1 MENNEYI
8 DMKKILNIILSKK
21 IFIALIILLSLVV
34 GYFYSYYYK
43 KPQYN
48 SSVTVLL
55 TGDEAQGEKQVT
67 QTDLNLNSGLI
78 STYGSIAKSAN
89 VLSKVIENLGLDI
102 SVQNLQ
108 KNLTVAE
115 IKNTQF
121 LKITVENSNPETAMK
136 IANEIS
142 KVFVEQIKTIYNIQ
156 NINIID
162 TAEIS
167 NTPCN
172 INHIKDM
179 AIALMAGIFASGVLI
194 LILYILDDTIKSEK
208 DIPVNLKLETIGTIP
223 NTNKTNNELIIE
235 TDPKSYI
242 VECLKTTRTNILYAS
257 NINKKK
263 AILFTSA
270 REKEGKSFIVNNIA
284 VAFAQANKKV
294 LIVDTNLRTP
304 KGRSQIFENQT
315 GEGLSDFI
323 KEITENKLENLEKAK
338 KYIKETKIPNLH
350 ILESG
355 TIPPN
360 PSELLSSTNMRNLLE
375 LLKSMYDLVL
385 LDGTPS
391 MIVSDSIALSTM
403 VDSTILIAE
412 NKVSKI
418 NELKKTKR
426 QIQDVGGKIMGVILN
441 KSDVQHNKYYGKGY
455 GYYYGDGKQEK
466 TEKEIQIKQQIITV
480 SEIIENA
487 RSVIEQEL
495 LNKEVEQELE
505 TVQVVEQQQE
515 KTVEPKE
522 NGFKNVIKKIFSRI
536 SNIEKRLD
544 NDNSKEQINNIYT
557 EIDNIKNKQ
566 SLDKQEIINNIND
579 LKTEN
584 SKVQNSIKEL
594 NKKQKN
600 LKEIQENDKTEILES
615 INNFKEETKTMQ
627 DDITSLK
634 ISNNKLLENFEKLD
648 SEKLNVLEQINILK
662 DNNNNMFENIDELI
676 SSKEA
681 MNEKINGFDEKVE
694 QLKNEQLKAKADI
707 ENTVKELQTLE
718 MLKQK
723 TQNMEEEFNQLE
735 VLKAKIESAN
745 KEIELLKQLQN
756 EQIINVNNRISKL
769 KEIQVNNNNELLEKI
784 NAINYDDKLIEINQ
798 NILKSQEEYTKMI
811 EEINNKN
818 NQEEKPSNIISFESL
833 KKKRKANKKVFS
845 INETIMSDELETS
858 SSYVIDLNS
867 ESFGIMAN

>member
-121 LKITVENSNPETAMK
+121 LKITVENQNPETAMK

-323 KEITENKLENLEKAK
+323 KETTENKLENLEKAK

-466 TEKEIQIKQQIITV
+466 TQKEIQIKQSIITV

-487 RSVIEQEL
+487 RPVIEQEL

-505 TVQVVEQQQE
+505 NVQVVEQQQE
-515 KTVEPKE
+515 KTIQPKE

-676 SSKEA
+676 SSRELI
-681 MNEKINGFDEKVE
+681 NDKINGFEEKVE
-694 QLKNEQLKAKADI
+694 QLKNEQLKAKSDI

-784 NAINYDDKLIEINQ
+784 NAINYDDKLTEINE

>member
-1 MENNEYI
+1 MENNEYN

-676 SSKEA
+676 SSRELI
-681 MNEKINGFDEKVE
+681 NDKINGFEEKVE
-694 QLKNEQLKAKADI
+694 QLKNEQLKAKSDI

-784 NAINYDDKLIEINQ
+784 NAINYDDKLTEINE

>member
-21 IFIALIILLSLVV
+21 IFIALIILLSLVMS
-34 GYFYSYYYK
+34 YFYSYYYK

-142 KVFVEQIKTIYNIQ
+142 TVFVEQIKTIYNIQ

-579 LKTEN
+579 
-584 SKVQNSIKEL
+584 S
-594 NKKQKN
+594 
-600 LKEIQENDKTEILES
+600 KTEIFES
-615 INNFKEETKTMQ
+615 INNFKEETKAMQ
-627 DDITSLK
+627 NDIKNLQTSN
-634 ISNNKLLENFEKLD
+634 SDLLENIEKLD
-648 SEKLNVLEQINILK
+648 SEKVNILEQINILK
-662 DNNNNMFENIDELI
+662 DNNSNMFENIDELI
-676 SSKEA
+676 SSRELI
-681 MNEKINGFDEKVE
+681 NDKINGFDEKVE
-694 QLKNEQLKAKADI
+694 QLKNEQLKAKSDI

-718 MLKQK
+718 ILKQK

-735 VLKAKIESAN
+735 VLKTKIELAN

-756 EQIINVNNRISKL
+756 EQITNVNHRISKL
-769 KEIQVNNNNELLEKI
+769 RNLQINNNKELLEKI
-784 NAINYDDKLIEINQ
+784 EAINYDDKLTEINE

-818 NQEEKPSNIISFESL
+818 KPEEKPSNIISFESL

-845 INETIMSDELETS
+845 INEDIMSDELENS
-858 SSYVIDLNS
+858 SAYVIDLNS

>member
-1 MENNEYI
+1 MENNEYM
-8 DMKKILNIILSKK
+8 DMKKILNIISSKK
-21 IFIALIILLSLVV
+21 IFIALIILLSLVMS
-34 GYFYSYYYK
+34 YFYSYYYK

-102 SVQNLQ
+102 SVRNLQ

-121 LKITVENSNPETAMK
+121 LKITVENQNPETAMK

-142 KVFVEQIKTIYNIQ
+142 TVFVEQIKTIYNIQ

-179 AIALMAGIFASGVLI
+179 AIALMAGIFTSGVLI

-294 LIVDTNLRTP
+294 LIVDTNLRNS
-304 KGRSQIFENQT
+304 KGRSQIFKNQT

-338 KYIKETKIPNLH
+338 QYIKETKIPNLH

-391 MIVSDSIALSTM
+391 MMVSDSIALSTM

-466 TEKEIQIKQQIITV
+466 TQKEIQIKQSIITV

-487 RSVIEQEL
+487 RPVIEQEL

-505 TVQVVEQQQE
+505 NVQVIEQQQE
-515 KTVEPKE
+515 KTIEPKE

-566 SLDKQEIINNIND
+566 SLDKQEIINNIN
-579 LKTEN
+579 N
-584 SKVQNSIKEL
+584 S
-594 NKKQKN
+594 
-600 LKEIQENDKTEILES
+600 KTEIFES
-615 INNFKEETKTMQ
+615 INNFKEETKAMQ
-627 DDITSLK
+627 NDIKNLQ
-634 ISNNKLLENFEKLD
+634 ISNNNLLENIEKLD
-648 SEKLNVLEQINILK
+648 LEKVNILEQINILK
-662 DNNNNMFENIDELI
+662 DNNSNMFENIDELI

-718 MLKQK
+718 ILKQK

-735 VLKAKIESAN
+735 VLKTKIELAN

-756 EQIINVNNRISKL
+756 EQITNVNHRISKL
-769 KEIQVNNNNELLEKI
+769 RKLQINNNKELLEKI
-784 NAINYDDKLIEINQ
+784 EAINYDDKLTEINE

-818 NQEEKPSNIISFESL
+818 KPEEKPSNIISFESL

-845 INETIMSDELETS
+845 INENIMSDELETS

-867 ESFGIMAN
+867 EPFGIMAN

>member
-8 DMKKILNIILSKK
+8 DMRKILNIILSKK

-676 SSKEA
+676 SSRELI
-681 MNEKINGFDEKVE
+681 NDKINGFEEKVE
-694 QLKNEQLKAKADI
+694 QLKNEQLKAKSDI

-718 MLKQK
+718 ILKQK

-735 VLKAKIESAN
+735 VLKTKIELAN

-756 EQIINVNNRISKL
+756 EQITNVNHRISKL
-769 KEIQVNNNNELLEKI
+769 RNLQINNNKELLEKI
-784 NAINYDDKLIEINQ
+784 EAINYDDKLTEINE

>member
-21 IFIALIILLSLVV
+21 IFIALIILLSLVMS
-34 GYFYSYYYK
+34 YFYSYYYK

-466 TEKEIQIKQQIITV
+466 TEKEIQIKQPIITV
-480 SEIIENA
+480 SKIIENA
-487 RSVIEQEL
+487 KPLIEQEL
-495 LNKEVEQELE
+495 LNKEVEQELGN
-505 TVQVVEQQQE
+505 VQVTEEQPKE
-515 KTVEPKE
+515 ITEPKE
-522 NGFKNVIKKIFSRI
+522 NGFKNAIKKIFSRI
-536 SNIEKRLD
+536 ANIEKRLD

-676 SSKEA
+676 SSRELI
-681 MNEKINGFDEKVE
+681 NDKINGFEEKVE
-694 QLKNEQLKAKADI
+694 QLKNEQLKAKSDI

-784 NAINYDDKLIEINQ
+784 NAINYDDKLTEINE

>member
-466 TEKEIQIKQQIITV
+466 TEKEIQVKQPIITV

-676 SSKEA
+676 SSRELI
-681 MNEKINGFDEKVE
+681 NDKINGFEEKVE
-694 QLKNEQLKAKADI
+694 QLKNEQLKAKSDI

-723 TQNMEEEFNQLE
+723 IQNMEEEFNQLE

-784 NAINYDDKLIEINQ
+784 NAINYDDKLTEINE

>member
-21 IFIALIILLSLVV
+21 IFIALIILLSLVMS
-34 GYFYSYYYK
+34 YFYSYYYK

-55 TGDEAQGEKQVT
+55 TGDEAQEEKQVT

-102 SVQNLQ
+102 SVKNLQ

-142 KVFVEQIKTIYNIQ
+142 TVFVEQIKTIYNIQ

-242 VECLKTTRTNILYAS
+242 VECLKTTRTNILYSS

-466 TEKEIQIKQQIITV
+466 VEKEIQVKQPIITV

-487 RSVIEQEL
+487 RPVIEQEL

-505 TVQVVEQQQE
+505 NTQVVEQQE
-515 KTVEPKE
+515 KTIEPKE
-522 NGFKNVIKKIFSRI
+522 NGLKNVIKKIFSRI

-566 SLDKQEIINNIND
+566 SLDKQEIINNINE

-584 SKVQNSIKEL
+584 LKVQNSIEEL
-594 NKKQKN
+594 SEKQNN
-600 LKEIQENDKTEILES
+600 LKEIQEVDKKEILEN
-615 INNFKEETKTMQ
+615 IQ
-627 DDITSLK
+627 
-634 ISNNKLLENFEKLD
+634 KLD
-648 SEKLNVLEQINILK
+648 LEKVKILEQINILK
-662 DNNNNMFENIDELI
+662 DSNSDMFENIDELI
-676 SSKEA
+676 NSKEA
-681 MNEKINGFDEKVE
+681 INDKINGFDEKVE
-694 QLKNEQLKAKADI
+694 QLKNEQLKAKSDI
-707 ENTVKELQTLE
+707 ENTVKELQSIE
-718 MLKQK
+718 ILKQK
-723 TQNMEEEFNQLE
+723 TQNIEEEFNQLE
-735 VLKAKIESAN
+735 VLKAKIELAN
-745 KEIELLKQLQN
+745 KEIEMLRQFQK
-756 EQIINVNNRISKL
+756 EQINNVNYKISELKKLQLDNNKELIERIES
-769 KEIQVNNNNELLEKI
+769 
-784 NAINYDDKLIEINQ
+784 INYDEKLVEINE
-798 NILKSQEEYTKMI
+798 NITRNKNEYTKMI

-818 NQEEKPSNIISFESL
+818 KQEEKPSNIISFESL

-845 INETIMSDELETS
+845 INENIMSDELENA
-858 SSYVIDLNS
+858 SSYVIELNN
-867 ESFGIMAN
+867 ETFGIMAN

>member
-142 KVFVEQIKTIYNIQ
+142 TVFVEQIKTIYNIQ

-466 TEKEIQIKQQIITV
+466 TEKEIQIKQPIITV
-480 SEIIENA
+480 SKIIENA
-487 RSVIEQEL
+487 KPLIEQEL
-495 LNKEVEQELE
+495 LNKEVEQELGN
-505 TVQVVEQQQE
+505 VQVTEEQPKE
-515 KTVEPKE
+515 ITEPKE
-522 NGFKNVIKKIFSRI
+522 NGFKNAIKKIFSRI
-536 SNIEKRLD
+536 ANIEKRLD

-676 SSKEA
+676 SSRELI
-681 MNEKINGFDEKVE
+681 NDKINGFEEKVE
-694 QLKNEQLKAKADI
+694 QLKNEQLKAKSDI

-784 NAINYDDKLIEINQ
+784 NAINYDDKLTEINE

-845 INETIMSDELETS
+845 INETIMSDELENS
-858 SSYVIDLNS
+858 SAYVIDLNS

>member
-1 MENNEYI
+1 MENNEYM
-8 DMKKILNIILSKK
+8 DMKKILNIISSKK
-21 IFIALIILLSLVV
+21 IFIALIILLSLVM

-43 KPQYN
+43 KTQYN

-142 KVFVEQIKTIYNIQ
+142 TVFVEQIKTIYNIQ

-242 VECLKTTRTNILYAS
+242 VECLKTTRTNILYSS

-294 LIVDTNLRTP
+294 LIVDTNLRAP

-466 TEKEIQIKQQIITV
+466 VEKEIQVKQPIITV

-487 RSVIEQEL
+487 RPVIEQEL

-505 TVQVVEQQQE
+505 NTQVVEQQE
-515 KTVEPKE
+515 KTIEPKE
-522 NGFKNVIKKIFSRI
+522 NGLKNVIKKIFSRI

-566 SLDKQEIINNIND
+566 SLDKQEIINNINE

-584 SKVQNSIKEL
+584 LKVQNSIEEL
-594 NKKQKN
+594 SEKQNN
-600 LKEIQENDKTEILES
+600 LKEIQEVDKKEILEN
-615 INNFKEETKTMQ
+615 IQ
-627 DDITSLK
+627 
-634 ISNNKLLENFEKLD
+634 KLD
-648 SEKLNVLEQINILK
+648 LEKVKILEQINILK
-662 DNNNNMFENIDELI
+662 DSNSDMFENIDELI
-676 SSKEA
+676 NSKEA
-681 MNEKINGFDEKVE
+681 INDKINGFDEKVE
-694 QLKNEQLKAKADI
+694 QLKNEQLKAKSDI
-707 ENTVKELQTLE
+707 ENTVKELQSIE
-718 MLKQK
+718 ILKQK

-735 VLKAKIESAN
+735 VLKTKIELAN

-756 EQIINVNNRISKL
+756 EQITNVNHRISKL
-769 KEIQVNNNNELLEKI
+769 RNLQINNNKELLEKI
-784 NAINYDDKLIEINQ
+784 EAINYDDKLTEINE

-818 NQEEKPSNIISFESL
+818 KPEEKPSNIISFESL

-845 INETIMSDELETS
+845 INEDIMSDELENS
-858 SSYVIDLNS
+858 SAYVIDLNS

>member
-1 MENNEYI
+1 MENNEYM
-8 DMKKILNIILSKK
+8 DMKKILNIISSKK
-21 IFIALIILLSLVV
+21 IFIALIILLSLVMS
-34 GYFYSYYYK
+34 YFYSYYYK

-142 KVFVEQIKTIYNIQ
+142 TVFVEQIKTIYNIQ

-179 AIALMAGIFASGVLI
+179 AIALMAGIFASEVLI

-466 TEKEIQIKQQIITV
+466 VEKEIQVKQPIITV

-579 LKTEN
+579 
-584 SKVQNSIKEL
+584 S
-594 NKKQKN
+594 
-600 LKEIQENDKTEILES
+600 KTEIFES
-615 INNFKEETKTMQ
+615 INNFKEETKAMQ
-627 DDITSLK
+627 NDIKNLQTSN
-634 ISNNKLLENFEKLD
+634 SDLLENIEKLD
-648 SEKLNVLEQINILK
+648 SEKVNILEKINILK
-662 DNNNNMFENIDELI
+662 DNNSNMFENIDELI

-718 MLKQK
+718 LLKQK

-735 VLKAKIESAN
+735 ELKTKIELAN

-756 EQIINVNNRISKL
+756 EQITNVNHRISKL
-769 KEIQVNNNNELLEKI
+769 RNLQINNNKELLEKI
-784 NAINYDDKLIEINQ
+784 EAINYDDKLTEINE

-818 NQEEKPSNIISFESL
+818 KPEEKPSNIISFESL

-845 INETIMSDELETS
+845 INEDIMSDELENS
-858 SSYVIDLNS
+858 SAYVIDLNS

>member
-1 MENNEYI
+1 MENNEYM
-8 DMKKILNIILSKK
+8 DMKKILNIISSKK
-21 IFIALIILLSLVV
+21 IFIALIILLSLVM

-121 LKITVENSNPETAMK
+121 LKITVENQNPETAMK

-142 KVFVEQIKTIYNIQ
+142 TVFVEQIKTIYNIQ

-179 AIALMAGIFASGVLI
+179 AIALMAGIFTSGVLI

-294 LIVDTNLRTP
+294 LIVDTNLRNS
-304 KGRSQIFENQT
+304 KGRSQIFKNQT

-338 KYIKETKIPNLH
+338 QYIKETKIPNLH

-391 MIVSDSIALSTM
+391 MMVSDSIALSTM

-466 TEKEIQIKQQIITV
+466 TEKEIQIKQSIITV

-487 RSVIEQEL
+487 RPVIEQEL

-505 TVQVVEQQQE
+505 NVQVVEQQQE
-515 KTVEPKE
+515 KTIQPKE

-566 SLDKQEIINNIND
+566 SLDKQEIINNIN
-579 LKTEN
+579 N
-584 SKVQNSIKEL
+584 S
-594 NKKQKN
+594 
-600 LKEIQENDKTEILES
+600 KTEIFES
-615 INNFKEETKTMQ
+615 INNFKEETKAMQ
-627 DDITSLK
+627 NDIKNLQ
-634 ISNNKLLENFEKLD
+634 ISNNNLLENIEKLD
-648 SEKLNVLEQINILK
+648 LEKVNILEQINILK
-662 DNNNNMFENIDELI
+662 DNNSNMFENIDELI
-676 SSKEA
+676 SNKET

-718 MLKQK
+718 LLKQK

-735 VLKAKIESAN
+735 ELKTKIELAN

-756 EQIINVNNRISKL
+756 EQITNVNHRISKL
-769 KEIQVNNNNELLEKI
+769 RKLQINNNKELLEKI
-784 NAINYDDKLIEINQ
+784 EAINYDDKLTEINE

-818 NQEEKPSNIISFESL
+818 KPEEKPSNIISFESL

-845 INETIMSDELETS
+845 INENIMSDELETS

-867 ESFGIMAN
+867 ELFGIMAN

>member
-121 LKITVENSNPETAMK
+121 LKITVENQNPETAMK

-194 LILYILDDTIKSEK
+194 LIIYILDDTIKSEK

-391 MIVSDSIALSTM
+391 MMVSDSIALSTM

-441 KSDVQHNKYYGKGY
+441 KSDVRHNKYYGKGY

-466 TEKEIQIKQQIITV
+466 TEKEIQVKQPIITV

-495 LNKEVEQELE
+495 LNKEIEQELE
-505 TVQVVEQQQE
+505 NTQVVEQQE
-515 KTVEPKE
+515 KTIESKE
-522 NGFKNVIKKIFSRI
+522 NGFKNVMKKIFSRI

-579 LKTEN
+579 
-584 SKVQNSIKEL
+584 S
-594 NKKQKN
+594 
-600 LKEIQENDKTEILES
+600 KTEIFES
-615 INNFKEETKTMQ
+615 INNFKEETEAMQ
-627 DDITSLK
+627 NDIKNLQTSN
-634 ISNNKLLENFEKLD
+634 SNLLENIEKLD
-648 SEKLNVLEQINILK
+648 LEKVNILEQINILK
-662 DNNNNMFENIDELI
+662 DNNSNMFENIDELI
-676 SSKEA
+676 SNKET

-718 MLKQK
+718 LLKQK

-735 VLKAKIESAN
+735 ELKTKIELAN

-756 EQIINVNNRISKL
+756 EQITNVNHRISKL
-769 KEIQVNNNNELLEKI
+769 RKLQVNNNKELLEKI
-784 NAINYDDKLIEINQ
+784 EAINYDDKLTEINE

-818 NQEEKPSNIISFESL
+818 KPEEKPSNIISFESL

-845 INETIMSDELETS
+845 INEDIMSDELENS
-858 SSYVIDLNS
+858 SAYVIDLNS

>member
-21 IFIALIILLSLVV
+21 IFIALIILLSLVMS
-34 GYFYSYYYK
+34 YFYSYYYK

-323 KEITENKLENLEKAK
+323 KETTENKLENLEKAK

-466 TEKEIQIKQQIITV
+466 TQKEIQIKQSIITV

-487 RSVIEQEL
+487 RPVIEQEL

-505 TVQVVEQQQE
+505 NVQVVEQQQE
-515 KTVEPKE
+515 KTIQPKE

-676 SSKEA
+676 SSRELI
-681 MNEKINGFDEKVE
+681 NDKINGFEEKVE
-694 QLKNEQLKAKADI
+694 QLKNEQLKAKSDI

-784 NAINYDDKLIEINQ
+784 NAINYDDKLTEINE

-845 INETIMSDELETS
+845 INEDIMSDELENS
-858 SSYVIDLNS
+858 SAYVIDLNS

>member
-21 IFIALIILLSLVV
+21 FFIALIILLSLVM

-55 TGDEAQGEKQVT
+55 TGDEAQGERQVT

-142 KVFVEQIKTIYNIQ
+142 KVFVEQIETIYNIQ
-156 NINIID
+156 NINIVD

-194 LILYILDDTIKSEK
+194 LIIYILDDTIKSEK

-242 VECLKTTRTNILYAS
+242 VECLKTTRTNILYSS

-263 AILFTSA
+263 VILFTSA

-294 LIVDTNLRTP
+294 IIVDTNLRNP
-304 KGRSQIFENQT
+304 KTRSQIFENQT

-323 KEITENKLENLEKAK
+323 KEITENKLENLEKSK
-338 KYIKETKIPNLH
+338 QYIKETKIPNLH

-360 PSELLSSTNMRNLLE
+360 PSELLSSANMKNLLE

-391 MIVSDSIALSTM
+391 MMFSDSIALSTM
-403 VDSTILIAE
+403 VDSTILVAE

-441 KSDVQHNKYYGKGY
+441 KSDVQRNKYYGKGY
-455 GYYYGDGKQEK
+455 GYYYGEGKQDK
-466 TEKEIQIKQQIITV
+466 TEKEIQVKQPIITV
-480 SEIIENA
+480 LEIIENA
-487 RSVIEQEL
+487 KPLIEQEL

-505 TVQVVEQQQE
+505 NVQITEEQP
-515 KTVEPKE
+515 KTITEPKE
-522 NGFKNVIKKIFSRI
+522 NGFKNAIRKIFSKI
-536 SNIEKRLD
+536 ANIEKRLD

-566 SLDKQEIINNIND
+566 SLDKQEILNNIND

-584 SKVQNSIKEL
+584 LKVQNNIEEL
-594 NKKQKN
+594 NEKQKN

-662 DNNNNMFENIDELI
+662 DNNSNMFENIDELI
-676 SSKEA
+676 SSKELI
-681 MNEKINGFDEKVE
+681 NDKINGFEEKVE
-694 QLKNEQLKAKADI
+694 QLKNEQLKAKSDI

-718 MLKQK
+718 ILKQK

-735 VLKAKIESAN
+735 VLKTKIELAN

-756 EQIINVNNRISKL
+756 EQIANVNHKISKL
-769 KEIQVNNNNELLEKI
+769 RKIQLNNNNELLEKI

-845 INETIMSDELETS
+845 INETIMSDELENA
-858 SSYVIDLNS
+858 SSYVIDLNN
-867 ESFGIMAN
+867 ETIGIMAN

>member
-1 MENNEYI
+1 MENNEYM
-8 DMKKILNIILSKK
+8 DMKKILNIISSKK

-102 SVQNLQ
+102 SVKNLQ

-142 KVFVEQIKTIYNIQ
+142 TVFVEQIKTIYNIQ

-242 VECLKTTRTNILYAS
+242 VECLKTTRTNILYSS

-294 LIVDTNLRTP
+294 LIVDTNLRNS

-466 TEKEIQIKQQIITV
+466 VEKEIQVKQPIITV

-487 RSVIEQEL
+487 RPVIEQEL

-505 TVQVVEQQQE
+505 NVQVVEQQQE
-515 KTVEPKE
+515 KTIEPKE

-566 SLDKQEIINNIND
+566 SLDKQEIINNINE

-584 SKVQNSIKEL
+584 LKVQNSIEEL
-594 NKKQKN
+594 SEKQNN
-600 LKEIQENDKTEILES
+600 LKEIQEVDKKEILEN
-615 INNFKEETKTMQ
+615 IQ
-627 DDITSLK
+627 
-634 ISNNKLLENFEKLD
+634 KLD
-648 SEKLNVLEQINILK
+648 LEKVKILEQINILK
-662 DNNNNMFENIDELI
+662 DSNSDMFENIDELI
-676 SSKEA
+676 NSKEA
-681 MNEKINGFDEKVE
+681 INDKINGFDEKVE
-694 QLKNEQLKAKADI
+694 QLKNEQLKAKSDI
-707 ENTVKELQTLE
+707 ENTVKELQSIE
-718 MLKQK
+718 ILKQK
-723 TQNMEEEFNQLE
+723 TQNIEEEFNQLE
-735 VLKAKIESAN
+735 VLKAKIELAN
-745 KEIELLKQLQN
+745 KEIEMLRQFQK
-756 EQIINVNNRISKL
+756 EQINNVNYKISELKKLQLDNNKELIERIES
-769 KEIQVNNNNELLEKI
+769 
-784 NAINYDDKLIEINQ
+784 INYDEKLVEINE
-798 NILKSQEEYTKMI
+798 NITRNKNEYTKMI

-818 NQEEKPSNIISFESL
+818 KQEEKPSNIISFESL

-845 INETIMSDELETS
+845 INEDIMSDELENS
-858 SSYVIDLNS
+858 SAYVIDLNS

>member
-1 MENNEYI
+1 MENNEYM
-8 DMKKILNIILSKK
+8 DMKKILNIISSKK
-21 IFIALIILLSLVV
+21 IFIALIILLSLVMS
-34 GYFYSYYYK
+34 YFYSYYYK

-102 SVQNLQ
+102 SVRNLQ

-121 LKITVENSNPETAMK
+121 LKITVENQNPETAMK

-142 KVFVEQIKTIYNIQ
+142 TVFVEQIKTIYNIQ

-194 LILYILDDTIKSEK
+194 LIIYILDDTIKSEK

-242 VECLKTTRTNILYAS
+242 VECLKTTRTNILYSS

-338 KYIKETKIPNLH
+338 QYIKETKIPNLH

-391 MIVSDSIALSTM
+391 MMVSDSIALSTM

-466 TEKEIQIKQQIITV
+466 TEKEIQIKQPIITV

-487 RSVIEQEL
+487 RPVIEQEL

-505 TVQVVEQQQE
+505 NVQVVEQQQE
-515 KTVEPKE
+515 KTIEPKE

-557 EIDNIKNKQ
+557 EIYNIKNKQ
-566 SLDKQEIINNIND
+566 SLDKQEIINNIN
-579 LKTEN
+579 N
-584 SKVQNSIKEL
+584 SKTDIF
-594 NKKQKN
+594 
-600 LKEIQENDKTEILES
+600 ES
-615 INNFKEETKTMQ
+615 INNFKEETKAMQ
-627 DDITSLK
+627 NDIKNLQ
-634 ISNNKLLENFEKLD
+634 ISNNNLLENIEKLD
-648 SEKLNVLEQINILK
+648 LEKVNILEQINILK
-662 DNNNNMFENIDELI
+662 DNNSNMFENIDELI
-676 SSKEA
+676 SNKET

-718 MLKQK
+718 ILKQK

-735 VLKAKIESAN
+735 VLKTKIELAN

-756 EQIINVNNRISKL
+756 EQITNVNHRISKL
-769 KEIQVNNNNELLEKI
+769 RKLQINNNKELLEKI
-784 NAINYDDKLIEINQ
+784 EAINYDDKLTEINE

-811 EEINNKN
+811 EKINNKN
-818 NQEEKPSNIISFESL
+818 KPEEKPSNIISFESL

-845 INETIMSDELETS
+845 INENIMSDELETS

-867 ESFGIMAN
+867 ELFGIMAN

>member
-21 IFIALIILLSLVV
+21 IFIALIILLSLVMS
-34 GYFYSYYYK
+34 YFYSYYYK

-102 SVQNLQ
+102 SVKNLQ

-142 KVFVEQIKTIYNIQ
+142 TVFVEQIKTIYNIQ

-242 VECLKTTRTNILYAS
+242 VECLKTTRTNILYSS

-385 LDGTPS
+385 LDETPS

-466 TEKEIQIKQQIITV
+466 VEKEIQVKQPIITV

-487 RSVIEQEL
+487 RPVIEQEL

-505 TVQVVEQQQE
+505 NTQVVEQQE
-515 KTVEPKE
+515 KTIEPKE
-522 NGFKNVIKKIFSRI
+522 NGLKNVIKKIFSRI

-566 SLDKQEIINNIND
+566 SLDKQEIINNINE

-584 SKVQNSIKEL
+584 LKVQNSIEEL
-594 NKKQKN
+594 SEKQNN
-600 LKEIQENDKTEILES
+600 LKEIQEVDKKEILEN
-615 INNFKEETKTMQ
+615 IQ
-627 DDITSLK
+627 
-634 ISNNKLLENFEKLD
+634 KLD
-648 SEKLNVLEQINILK
+648 LEKVKILEQINILK
-662 DNNNNMFENIDELI
+662 DSNSDMFENIDELI
-676 SSKEA
+676 NSKEA
-681 MNEKINGFDEKVE
+681 INDKINGFDEKVE
-694 QLKNEQLKAKADI
+694 QLKNEQLKAKSDI
-707 ENTVKELQTLE
+707 ENTVKELQSIE
-718 MLKQK
+718 ILKQK
-723 TQNMEEEFNQLE
+723 TQNIEEEFNQLE
-735 VLKAKIESAN
+735 VLKAKIELAN
-745 KEIELLKQLQN
+745 KEIEMLRQFQK
-756 EQIINVNNRISKL
+756 EQINNVNYKISELKKLQLDNNKELIERIES
-769 KEIQVNNNNELLEKI
+769 
-784 NAINYDDKLIEINQ
+784 INYDEKLVEINE
-798 NILKSQEEYTKMI
+798 NITRNKNEYTKMI

-818 NQEEKPSNIISFESL
+818 KQEEKPSNIISFESL

-845 INETIMSDELETS
+845 INENIMSDELENA
-858 SSYVIDLNS
+858 SSYVIELNN
-867 ESFGIMAN
+867 ETFGIMAN

>member
-102 SVQNLQ
+102 SVKNLQ

-142 KVFVEQIKTIYNIQ
+142 TVFVEQIKTIYNIQ

-466 TEKEIQIKQQIITV
+466 VEKEIQVKQPIITV

-487 RSVIEQEL
+487 RPVIEQEL

-505 TVQVVEQQQE
+505 NVQVVEQQQE
-515 KTVEPKE
+515 KTIEPKE

-566 SLDKQEIINNIND
+566 SLDKQEIINNINE

-584 SKVQNSIKEL
+584 LKVQNSIEEL
-594 NKKQKN
+594 SEKQNN
-600 LKEIQENDKTEILES
+600 LKEIQEVDKKEILEN
-615 INNFKEETKTMQ
+615 IQ
-627 DDITSLK
+627 
-634 ISNNKLLENFEKLD
+634 KLD
-648 SEKLNVLEQINILK
+648 LEKVKILEQINILK
-662 DNNNNMFENIDELI
+662 DSNSDMFENIDELI
-676 SSKEA
+676 NSKEA
-681 MNEKINGFDEKVE
+681 INDKINGFDEKVE
-694 QLKNEQLKAKADI
+694 QLKNEQLKAKSDI
-707 ENTVKELQTLE
+707 ENTVKELQSIE
-718 MLKQK
+718 ILKQK
-723 TQNMEEEFNQLE
+723 TQNIEEEFNQLE
-735 VLKAKIESAN
+735 VLKAKIELAN
-745 KEIELLKQLQN
+745 KEIEMLRQFQK
-756 EQIINVNNRISKL
+756 EQINNVNYKISELKKLQLDNNKELIERIES
-769 KEIQVNNNNELLEKI
+769 
-784 NAINYDDKLIEINQ
+784 INYDEKLVEINE
-798 NILKSQEEYTKMI
+798 NITRNKNEYTKMI

-818 NQEEKPSNIISFESL
+818 KPEEKPSNIISFESL

-845 INETIMSDELETS
+845 INEDIMSDELENS
-858 SSYVIDLNS
+858 SAYVIDLNS

>member
-466 TEKEIQIKQQIITV
+466 TEKEIQVKQPIITV

-676 SSKEA
+676 SSRELI
-681 MNEKINGFDEKVE
+681 NDKINGFEEKVE
-694 QLKNEQLKAKADI
+694 QLKNEQLKAKSDI

-784 NAINYDDKLIEINQ
+784 NAINYDDKLTEINE

>member
-21 IFIALIILLSLVV
+21 IFIALIILLSLVMS
-34 GYFYSYYYK
+34 YFYSYYYK

-323 KEITENKLENLEKAK
+323 KETTENKLENLEKAK

-466 TEKEIQIKQQIITV
+466 TQKEIQIKQSIITV
-480 SEIIENA
+480 SEIKENA
-487 RSVIEQEL
+487 RPVIEQEL

-505 TVQVVEQQQE
+505 NVQVVEQQQE
-515 KTVEPKE
+515 KTIQPKE

-676 SSKEA
+676 SSRELI
-681 MNEKINGFDEKVE
+681 NDKINGFEEKVE
-694 QLKNEQLKAKADI
+694 QLKNEQLKAKSDI

-784 NAINYDDKLIEINQ
+784 NAINYDDKLTEINE

>member
-1 MENNEYI
+1 MENNEYM
-8 DMKKILNIILSKK
+8 DMKKILNIISSKK
-21 IFIALIILLSLVV
+21 IFIALIILLSLVMS
-34 GYFYSYYYK
+34 YFYSYYYK

-121 LKITVENSNPETAMK
+121 LKITVENQNPETAMK

-142 KVFVEQIKTIYNIQ
+142 TVFVEQIKTIYNIQ

-179 AIALMAGIFASGVLI
+179 AIALMAGIFTSGVLI

-263 AILFTSA
+263 AILFTSS

-391 MIVSDSIALSTM
+391 MMVSDSIALSTM

-466 TEKEIQIKQQIITV
+466 TEKEIQIKQPIITV

-487 RSVIEQEL
+487 RPVIEQEL

-505 TVQVVEQQQE
+505 NVQVVEQQQE
-515 KTVEPKE
+515 KTIEPKE

-579 LKTEN
+579 
-584 SKVQNSIKEL
+584 S
-594 NKKQKN
+594 
-600 LKEIQENDKTEILES
+600 KTEIFES
-615 INNFKEETKTMQ
+615 INNFKEETKAMQ
-627 DDITSLK
+627 NDIKNLQ
-634 ISNNKLLENFEKLD
+634 ISNNNLLENIEKLD
-648 SEKLNVLEQINILK
+648 LEKVNILEQINILK
-662 DNNNNMFENIDELI
+662 DNNSNMFENIDELI
-676 SSKEA
+676 SNKET

-718 MLKQK
+718 LLKQK

-735 VLKAKIESAN
+735 VLKTKIELAN

-756 EQIINVNNRISKL
+756 EQITNVNHRISKL
-769 KEIQVNNNNELLEKI
+769 RKLQINNNKELLEKI
-784 NAINYDDKLIEINQ
+784 EAINYDDKLIKINE

-818 NQEEKPSNIISFESL
+818 KPEEKPSNIISFESL

-845 INETIMSDELETS
+845 INENIMSDELETS

-867 ESFGIMAN
+867 EPFGIMAN

>member
-1 MENNEYI
+1 MENNEYM
-8 DMKKILNIILSKK
+8 DMKKILNIISSKK
-21 IFIALIILLSLVV
+21 IFIALIILLSLVM

-121 LKITVENSNPETAMK
+121 LKITVENQNPETAMK

-142 KVFVEQIKTIYNIQ
+142 TVFVEQIKTIYNIQ

-194 LILYILDDTIKSEK
+194 LIIYILDDTIKSEK

-242 VECLKTTRTNILYAS
+242 VECLKTTRTNILYSS

-338 KYIKETKIPNLH
+338 QYIKETKIPNLH

-375 LLKSMYDLVL
+375 VLKSMYDLVL

-391 MIVSDSIALSTM
+391 MMVSDSIALSTM

-466 TEKEIQIKQQIITV
+466 TQKEIQIKQSIITV

-487 RSVIEQEL
+487 RPVIEQEL

-505 TVQVVEQQQE
+505 NVQVVEQQQE
-515 KTVEPKE
+515 KTIEPKE

-566 SLDKQEIINNIND
+566 SLDKQEIINNIN
-579 LKTEN
+579 N
-584 SKVQNSIKEL
+584 S
-594 NKKQKN
+594 
-600 LKEIQENDKTEILES
+600 KTEIFES
-615 INNFKEETKTMQ
+615 INNFKEETKAMQ
-627 DDITSLK
+627 NDIKNLQ
-634 ISNNKLLENFEKLD
+634 ISNNNLLENIEKLD
-648 SEKLNVLEQINILK
+648 LEKVNILEQINILK
-662 DNNNNMFENIDELI
+662 DNNSNMFENIDELI
-676 SSKEA
+676 SNKET

-718 MLKQK
+718 LLKQK

-735 VLKAKIESAN
+735 ELKTKIELAN

-756 EQIINVNNRISKL
+756 EQITNVNHRISKL
-769 KEIQVNNNNELLEKI
+769 RKLQINNNKELLEKI
-784 NAINYDDKLIEINQ
+784 EAINYDDKLTEINE

-818 NQEEKPSNIISFESL
+818 KPEEKPSNIISFESL

-845 INETIMSDELETS
+845 INENIMSDELETS

-867 ESFGIMAN
+867 EPFGIMAN

>member
-1 MENNEYI
+1 MENNEYM
-8 DMKKILNIILSKK
+8 DMKKILNIISSKK
-21 IFIALIILLSLVV
+21 IFIALIILLSLVMS
-34 GYFYSYYYK
+34 YFYSYYYK

-142 KVFVEQIKTIYNIQ
+142 TVFVEQIKTIYNIQ

-487 RSVIEQEL
+487 RPVIEQEL
-495 LNKEVEQELE
+495 LNKEIEQELE
-505 TVQVVEQQQE
+505 NTQVVEQQE
-515 KTVEPKE
+515 KTIESKE
-522 NGFKNVIKKIFSRI
+522 NGFKNVMKKIFSRI

-579 LKTEN
+579 
-584 SKVQNSIKEL
+584 S
-594 NKKQKN
+594 
-600 LKEIQENDKTEILES
+600 KTEIFES

-676 SSKEA
+676 SSRELI
-681 MNEKINGFDEKVE
+681 NDKINGFEEKVE

-718 MLKQK
+718 ILKQK

-735 VLKAKIESAN
+735 VLKTKIELAN

-756 EQIINVNNRISKL
+756 EQITNVNHRISKL
-769 KEIQVNNNNELLEKI
+769 RNLQINNNKELLEKI
-784 NAINYDDKLIEINQ
+784 EAINYDDKLTEINE

-818 NQEEKPSNIISFESL
+818 KPEEKPSNIISFESL

-845 INETIMSDELETS
+845 INEDIMSDELENS
-858 SSYVIDLNS
+858 SAYVIDLNS

>member
-21 IFIALIILLSLVV
+21 IFIALIILLSLVMS
-34 GYFYSYYYK
+34 YFYSYYYK

-142 KVFVEQIKTIYNIQ
+142 TVFVEQIKTIYNIQ

-323 KEITENKLENLEKAK
+323 KEITENKLENLETGIVNLYYKVDDKEIVKVDINIKDKVIEKAEKQENAEEMSLTQIGNNMTRDIK
-338 KYIKETKIPNLH
+338 KYFNDNQK
-350 ILESG
+350 
-355 TIPPN
+355 
-360 PSELLSSTNMRNLLE
+360 R
-375 LLKSMYDLVL
+375 LKPD
-385 LDGTPS
+385 
-391 MIVSDSIALSTM
+391 
-403 VDSTILIAE
+403 E
-412 NKVSKI
+412 
-418 NELKKTKR
+418 
-426 QIQDVGGKIMGVILN
+426 GKNILN
-441 KSDVQHNKYYGKGY
+441 
-455 GYYYGDGKQEK
+455 
-466 TEKEIQIKQQIITV
+466 IIV
-480 SEIIENA
+480 A
-487 RSVIEQEL
+487 
-495 LNKEVEQELE
+495 
-505 TVQVVEQQQE
+505 
-515 KTVEPKE
+515 
-522 NGFKNVIKKIFSRI
+522 
-536 SNIEKRLD
+536 
-544 NDNSKEQINNIYT
+544 
-557 EIDNIKNKQ
+557 
-566 SLDKQEIINNIND
+566 
-579 LKTEN
+579 
-584 SKVQNSIKEL
+584 
-594 NKKQKN
+594 
-600 LKEIQENDKTEILES
+600 
-615 INNFKEETKTMQ
+615 
-627 DDITSLK
+627 
-634 ISNNKLLENFEKLD
+634 
-648 SEKLNVLEQINILK
+648 
-662 DNNNNMFENIDELI
+662 
-676 SSKEA
+676 
-681 MNEKINGFDEKVE
+681 
-694 QLKNEQLKAKADI
+694 
-707 ENTVKELQTLE
+707 
-718 MLKQK
+718 
-723 TQNMEEEFNQLE
+723 
-735 VLKAKIESAN
+735 
-745 KEIELLKQLQN
+745 N
-756 EQIINVNNRISKL
+756 EQII
-769 KEIQVNNNNELLEKI
+769 I
-784 NAINYDDKLIEINQ
+784 NA
-798 NILKSQEEYTKMI
+798 
-811 EEINNKN
+811 
-818 NQEEKPSNIISFESL
+818 
-833 KKKRKANKKVFS
+833 
-845 INETIMSDELETS
+845 
-858 SSYVIDLNS
+858 S
-867 ESFGIMAN
+867 EN

>member
-1 MENNEYI
+1 MENNEYM
-8 DMKKILNIILSKK
+8 DMKKILNIISSKK
-21 IFIALIILLSLVV
+21 IFIALIILLSLVMS
-34 GYFYSYYYK
+34 YFYSYYYK

-102 SVQNLQ
+102 SVRNLQ

-121 LKITVENSNPETAMK
+121 LKITVENQNPETAMK

-142 KVFVEQIKTIYNIQ
+142 TVFVEQIKTIYNIQ

-194 LILYILDDTIKSEK
+194 LIIYILDDTIKSEK

-242 VECLKTTRTNILYAS
+242 VECLKTTRTNILYSS

-338 KYIKETKIPNLH
+338 QYIKETKIPNLH

-391 MIVSDSIALSTM
+391 MMVSDSIALSTM

-466 TEKEIQIKQQIITV
+466 TEKEIQIKQPIITV

-487 RSVIEQEL
+487 RPVIEQEL

-505 TVQVVEQQQE
+505 NVQVVEQQQE
-515 KTVEPKE
+515 KTIEPKE

-566 SLDKQEIINNIND
+566 SLDKQEIINNIN
-579 LKTEN
+579 N
-584 SKVQNSIKEL
+584 SKTDIF
-594 NKKQKN
+594 
-600 LKEIQENDKTEILES
+600 ES
-615 INNFKEETKTMQ
+615 INNFKEETKAMQ
-627 DDITSLK
+627 NDIKNLQ
-634 ISNNKLLENFEKLD
+634 ISNNNLLENIEKLD
-648 SEKLNVLEQINILK
+648 LEKVNILEQINILK
-662 DNNNNMFENIDELI
+662 DNNSNMFENIDELI
-676 SSKEA
+676 SNKET

-718 MLKQK
+718 ILKQK

-735 VLKAKIESAN
+735 VLKTKIELAN

-756 EQIINVNNRISKL
+756 EQITNVNHRISKL
-769 KEIQVNNNNELLEKI
+769 RKLQINNNKELLEKI
-784 NAINYDDKLIEINQ
+784 EAINYDDKLTEINE

-811 EEINNKN
+811 EKINNKN
-818 NQEEKPSNIISFESL
+818 KPEEKPSNIISFESL

-845 INETIMSDELETS
+845 INENIMSDELETS

-867 ESFGIMAN
+867 ELFGIMAN

>member
-21 IFIALIILLSLVV
+21 IFIALIILLSLVMS
-34 GYFYSYYYK
+34 YFYSYYYK

-323 KEITENKLENLEKAK
+323 KETTENKLENLEKAK

-466 TEKEIQIKQQIITV
+466 TQKEIQIKQSIITV

-487 RSVIEQEL
+487 RPVIEQEL

-505 TVQVVEQQQE
+505 NVQVVEQQQE
-515 KTVEPKE
+515 KTIQPKE

-676 SSKEA
+676 SSRELI
-681 MNEKINGFDEKVE
+681 NDKINGFEEKVE
-694 QLKNEQLKAKADI
+694 QLKNEQLKAKSDI

-784 NAINYDDKLIEINQ
+784 NAINYDDKLTEINE

>member
-391 MIVSDSIALSTM
+391 MMVSDSIALSTM

-441 KSDVQHNKYYGKGY
+441 KSDVRHNKYYGKGY

-676 SSKEA
+676 SSRELI
-681 MNEKINGFDEKVE
+681 NDKINGFEEKVE
-694 QLKNEQLKAKADI
+694 QLKNEQLKAKSDI

-784 NAINYDDKLIEINQ
+784 NAINYDDKLTEINE

>member
-21 IFIALIILLSLVV
+21 IFIALIILLSLVMS
-34 GYFYSYYYK
+34 YFYSYYYK

-102 SVQNLQ
+102 SVKNLQ

-142 KVFVEQIKTIYNIQ
+142 TVFVEQIKTIYNIQ

-242 VECLKTTRTNILYAS
+242 VECLKTTRTNILYSS

-466 TEKEIQIKQQIITV
+466 QVKQPIITV

-487 RSVIEQEL
+487 RPVIEQEL

-505 TVQVVEQQQE
+505 NTQVVEQQE
-515 KTVEPKE
+515 KTIEPKE
-522 NGFKNVIKKIFSRI
+522 NGLKNVIKKIFSRI

-566 SLDKQEIINNIND
+566 SLDKQEIINNINE

-584 SKVQNSIKEL
+584 LKVQNSIEEL
-594 NKKQKN
+594 SEKQNN
-600 LKEIQENDKTEILES
+600 LKEIQEVDKKEILEN
-615 INNFKEETKTMQ
+615 IQ
-627 DDITSLK
+627 
-634 ISNNKLLENFEKLD
+634 KLD
-648 SEKLNVLEQINILK
+648 LEKVKILEQINILK
-662 DNNNNMFENIDELI
+662 DSNSDMFENIDELI
-676 SSKEA
+676 NSKEA
-681 MNEKINGFDEKVE
+681 INDKINGFDEKVE
-694 QLKNEQLKAKADI
+694 QLKNEQLKAKSDI
-707 ENTVKELQTLE
+707 ENTVKELQSIE
-718 MLKQK
+718 ILKQK
-723 TQNMEEEFNQLE
+723 TQNIEEEFNQLE
-735 VLKAKIESAN
+735 VLKAKIELAN
-745 KEIELLKQLQN
+745 KEIEMLRQFQK
-756 EQIINVNNRISKL
+756 EQINNVNYKISELKKLQLDNNKELIERIES
-769 KEIQVNNNNELLEKI
+769 
-784 NAINYDDKLIEINQ
+784 INYDEKLVEINE
-798 NILKSQEEYTKMI
+798 NITRNKNEYTKMI

-818 NQEEKPSNIISFESL
+818 KQEEKPSNIISFESL

-845 INETIMSDELETS
+845 INENIMSDELENA
-858 SSYVIDLNS
+858 SSYVIELNN
-867 ESFGIMAN
+867 ETFGIMAN

>member
-1 MENNEYI
+1 MENNEYM
-8 DMKKILNIILSKK
+8 DMKKILNIISSKK
-21 IFIALIILLSLVV
+21 IFIALIILLSLVM

-121 LKITVENSNPETAMK
+121 LKITVENQNPETAMK

-142 KVFVEQIKTIYNIQ
+142 TVFVEQIKTIYNIQ

-194 LILYILDDTIKSEK
+194 LIIYILDDTIKSEK

-242 VECLKTTRTNILYAS
+242 VECLKTTRTNILYSS

-338 KYIKETKIPNLH
+338 QYIKETKIPNLH

-391 MIVSDSIALSTM
+391 MMVSDSIALSTM

-466 TEKEIQIKQQIITV
+466 TEKEIQVKQPIITV

-487 RSVIEQEL
+487 RPLIEQEL

-505 TVQVVEQQQE
+505 NTQVVEQQQE
-515 KTVEPKE
+515 KIIEPKE

-579 LKTEN
+579 
-584 SKVQNSIKEL
+584 S
-594 NKKQKN
+594 
-600 LKEIQENDKTEILES
+600 KTEIFES
-615 INNFKEETKTMQ
+615 INNFKEETKAMQ
-627 DDITSLK
+627 NDIKNLQT
-634 ISNNKLLENFEKLD
+634 SNNNLLENIEKLD
-648 SEKLNVLEQINILK
+648 LEKVNILEQINILK
-662 DNNNNMFENIDELI
+662 DNNSNMFENIDELI
-676 SSKEA
+676 SNKEA

-718 MLKQK
+718 LLKQK

-735 VLKAKIESAN
+735 VLKTKIELAN

-756 EQIINVNNRISKL
+756 EQITNVNHRISKL
-769 KEIQVNNNNELLEKI
+769 RKLQINNNKELLEKI
-784 NAINYDDKLIEINQ
+784 EAINYDDKLTEINE

-818 NQEEKPSNIISFESL
+818 KPEEKPSNIISFESL

-845 INETIMSDELETS
+845 INENIMSDELETS

-867 ESFGIMAN
+867 EPFGIMAN

>member
-1 MENNEYI
+1 MENNEYM
-8 DMKKILNIILSKK
+8 DMKKILNIISSKK
-21 IFIALIILLSLVV
+21 IFIALIILLSLVMS
-34 GYFYSYYYK
+34 YFYSYYYK

-102 SVQNLQ
+102 SVRNLQ

-121 LKITVENSNPETAMK
+121 LKITVENQNPETAMK

-142 KVFVEQIKTIYNIQ
+142 TVFVEQIKTIYNIQ

-179 AIALMAGIFASGVLI
+179 AIALMAGIFTSGVLI

-294 LIVDTNLRTP
+294 LIVDTNLRNS
-304 KGRSQIFENQT
+304 KGRSQIFKNQT

-338 KYIKETKIPNLH
+338 QYIKETKIPNLH

-391 MIVSDSIALSTM
+391 MMVSDSIALSTM

-466 TEKEIQIKQQIITV
+466 TEKEIQIKQSIITV

-487 RSVIEQEL
+487 RPVIEQEL

-505 TVQVVEQQQE
+505 NVQVVEQQQE
-515 KTVEPKE
+515 KTIQPKE

-566 SLDKQEIINNIND
+566 SLDKQEIINNIN
-579 LKTEN
+579 N
-584 SKVQNSIKEL
+584 S
-594 NKKQKN
+594 
-600 LKEIQENDKTEILES
+600 KTEIFES
-615 INNFKEETKTMQ
+615 INNFKEETKAMQ
-627 DDITSLK
+627 NDIKNLQ
-634 ISNNKLLENFEKLD
+634 ISNNNLLENIEKLD
-648 SEKLNVLEQINILK
+648 LEKVNILEQINILK
-662 DNNNNMFENIDELI
+662 DNNSNMFENIDELI
-676 SSKEA
+676 SNKET

-718 MLKQK
+718 LLKQK

-735 VLKAKIESAN
+735 ELKTKIELAN

-756 EQIINVNNRISKL
+756 EQITNVNHRISKL
-769 KEIQVNNNNELLEKI
+769 RKLQINNNKELLEKI
-784 NAINYDDKLIEINQ
+784 EAINYDDKLTEINE

-818 NQEEKPSNIISFESL
+818 KPEEKPSNIISFESL

-845 INETIMSDELETS
+845 INENIMSDELETS

-867 ESFGIMAN
+867 ELFGIMAN

>member
-1 MENNEYI
+1 M
-8 DMKKILNIILSKK
+8 
-21 IFIALIILLSLVV
+21 
-34 GYFYSYYYK
+34 
-43 KPQYN
+43 
-48 SSVTVLL
+48 
-55 TGDEAQGEKQVT
+55 
-67 QTDLNLNSGLI
+67 
-78 STYGSIAKSAN
+78 
-89 VLSKVIENLGLDI
+89 
-102 SVQNLQ
+102 
-108 KNLTVAE
+108 
-115 IKNTQF
+115 
-121 LKITVENSNPETAMK
+121 
-136 IANEIS
+136 
-142 KVFVEQIKTIYNIQ
+142 
-156 NINIID
+156 
-162 TAEIS
+162 
-167 NTPCN
+167 
-172 INHIKDM
+172 
-179 AIALMAGIFASGVLI
+179 
-194 LILYILDDTIKSEK
+194 
-208 DIPVNLKLETIGTIP
+208 
-223 NTNKTNNELIIE
+223 
-235 TDPKSYI
+235 
-242 VECLKTTRTNILYAS
+242 YAS

-466 TEKEIQIKQQIITV
+466 VEKEIQVKQPIITV

-579 LKTEN
+579 
-584 SKVQNSIKEL
+584 S
-594 NKKQKN
+594 
-600 LKEIQENDKTEILES
+600 KTEIFES
-615 INNFKEETKTMQ
+615 INNFKEETKAMQ
-627 DDITSLK
+627 NDIKNLQTSN
-634 ISNNKLLENFEKLD
+634 SDLLENIEKLD
-648 SEKLNVLEQINILK
+648 SEKVNILEKINILK
-662 DNNNNMFENIDELI
+662 DNNSNMFENIDELI

-718 MLKQK
+718 LLKQK

-735 VLKAKIESAN
+735 ELKTKIELAN

-756 EQIINVNNRISKL
+756 EQITNVNHRISKL
-769 KEIQVNNNNELLEKI
+769 RKLQVNNNKELLEKI
-784 NAINYDDKLIEINQ
+784 EAINNDDKLTEINE

-818 NQEEKPSNIISFESL
+818 KPEEKPSNIISFESL

-845 INETIMSDELETS
+845 INEDIMSDELENS
-858 SSYVIDLNS
+858 SAYVIDLNS

>member
-1 MENNEYI
+1 MENNEYM
-8 DMKKILNIILSKK
+8 DMKKILNIISSKK
-21 IFIALIILLSLVV
+21 IFIALIILLSLVMS
-34 GYFYSYYYK
+34 YFYSYYYK

-102 SVQNLQ
+102 SVRNLQ

-121 LKITVENSNPETAMK
+121 LKITVENQNPETAMK

-142 KVFVEQIKTIYNIQ
+142 TVFVEQIKTIYNIQ

-179 AIALMAGIFASGVLI
+179 AIALMAGIFTSGVLI

-294 LIVDTNLRTP
+294 LIVDTNLRNS

-391 MIVSDSIALSTM
+391 MMVSDSIALSTM

-466 TEKEIQIKQQIITV
+466 TQKEIQIKQSIITV

-487 RSVIEQEL
+487 RPVIEQEL
-495 LNKEVEQELE
+495 LNKEIEQELE
-505 TVQVVEQQQE
+505 NVQVVEQQQE
-515 KTVEPKE
+515 KTIQPKE

-579 LKTEN
+579 
-584 SKVQNSIKEL
+584 S
-594 NKKQKN
+594 
-600 LKEIQENDKTEILES
+600 KTEIFES
-615 INNFKEETKTMQ
+615 INNFKEETKAMQ
-627 DDITSLK
+627 NDIKNLQT
-634 ISNNKLLENFEKLD
+634 SNNNLLENIEKLD
-648 SEKLNVLEQINILK
+648 LEKVNILEQINILK
-662 DNNNNMFENIDELI
+662 DNNSNMFENIDELI
-676 SSKEA
+676 SNKEA
-681 MNEKINGFDEKVE
+681 MNKKINGFDEKVE

-718 MLKQK
+718 LLKQK

-735 VLKAKIESAN
+735 VLKTKIELAN

-756 EQIINVNNRISKL
+756 EQITNVNHRISKL
-769 KEIQVNNNNELLEKI
+769 RKLQINNNKELLEKI
-784 NAINYDDKLIEINQ
+784 EAINYDDKLTEINE

-818 NQEEKPSNIISFESL
+818 KPEEKPSNIISFESL

-845 INETIMSDELETS
+845 INENIMSDELETS

-867 ESFGIMAN
+867 EPFGIMAN

>member
-21 IFIALIILLSLVV
+21 IFIALIILLSLVMS
-34 GYFYSYYYK
+34 YFYSYYYK

-323 KEITENKLENLEKAK
+323 KETTENKLENLEKAK

-466 TEKEIQIKQQIITV
+466 TQKEIQIKQSIITV

-487 RSVIEQEL
+487 RPVIEQEL

-505 TVQVVEQQQE
+505 NVQVVEQQQE
-515 KTVEPKE
+515 KTIQPKE

-584 SKVQNSIKEL
+584 SKVQNSIEEL
-594 NKKQKN
+594 SEKQNN
-600 LKEIQENDKTEILES
+600 LKEIQEVDKKEILEN
-615 INNFKEETKTMQ
+615 IQ
-627 DDITSLK
+627 
-634 ISNNKLLENFEKLD
+634 KLD
-648 SEKLNVLEQINILK
+648 LEKVKILEQINILK
-662 DNNNNMFENIDELI
+662 DSNSDMFENIDELI
-676 SSKEA
+676 NSKEA
-681 MNEKINGFDEKVE
+681 INDKINGFDEKVE
-694 QLKNEQLKAKADI
+694 QLKNEQLKAKSDI
-707 ENTVKELQTLE
+707 ENTVKELQSIE
-718 MLKQK
+718 ILKQK
-723 TQNMEEEFNQLE
+723 TQNIEEEFNQLE
-735 VLKAKIESAN
+735 VLKAKIELAN
-745 KEIELLKQLQN
+745 KEIEMLRQFQK
-756 EQIINVNNRISKL
+756 EQINNVNYKISELKKLQLDNNKELIERIES
-769 KEIQVNNNNELLEKI
+769 
-784 NAINYDDKLIEINQ
+784 INYDEKLVEINE
-798 NILKSQEEYTKMI
+798 NITRNKNEYTKMI

-818 NQEEKPSNIISFESL
+818 KQEEKPSNIISFESL

-845 INETIMSDELETS
+845 INENIMSDELENA
-858 SSYVIDLNS
+858 SSYVIELNN
-867 ESFGIMAN
+867 ETFGIMAN

>member
-121 LKITVENSNPETAMK
+121 LKITVENQNPETAMK

-142 KVFVEQIKTIYNIQ
+142 TVFVEQIKTIYNIQ

-194 LILYILDDTIKSEK
+194 LIIYILDDTIKSEK

-294 LIVDTNLRTP
+294 LIVDTNLRNS

-360 PSELLSSTNMRNLLE
+360 PSELLSSINMRNLLE

-391 MIVSDSIALSTM
+391 MMVSDSIALSTM

-441 KSDVQHNKYYGKGY
+441 KSDVQHNRYYGKGY

-466 TEKEIQIKQQIITV
+466 TEKEIQIKQPIITV

-487 RSVIEQEL
+487 RPVIEQEL

-505 TVQVVEQQQE
+505 NTQVVEQQE
-515 KTVEPKE
+515 KTIEPKE

-579 LKTEN
+579 
-584 SKVQNSIKEL
+584 S
-594 NKKQKN
+594 
-600 LKEIQENDKTEILES
+600 KTEIFES
-615 INNFKEETKTMQ
+615 INNFKEETKAMQ
-627 DDITSLK
+627 NDIKNLQT
-634 ISNNKLLENFEKLD
+634 SNNNLLENIEKLD
-648 SEKLNVLEQINILK
+648 LEKVNILEQINILK
-662 DNNNNMFENIDELI
+662 DNNSNMFENIDELI
-676 SSKEA
+676 SNKET

-694 QLKNEQLKAKADI
+694 QLKNEQLKAKIDI
-707 ENTVKELQTLE
+707 ENAVKELQTLE
-718 MLKQK
+718 LLKQK

-735 VLKAKIESAN
+735 ELKTKIELAN

-756 EQIINVNNRISKL
+756 EQITNVNHRISKL
-769 KEIQVNNNNELLEKI
+769 RKLQINNNKELLEKI
-784 NAINYDDKLIEINQ
+784 EAINYDDKLTKINE

-818 NQEEKPSNIISFESL
+818 KPEEKPSNIISFESL

-845 INETIMSDELETS
+845 INENIMSDELETS

-867 ESFGIMAN
+867 EPFGIMAN

>member
-8 DMKKILNIILSKK
+8 DMRKILNIILSKK

-263 AILFTSA
+263 AILFTSS

-676 SSKEA
+676 SSRELI
-681 MNEKINGFDEKVE
+681 NDKINGFEEKVE
-694 QLKNEQLKAKADI
+694 QLKNEQLKAKSDI

-784 NAINYDDKLIEINQ
+784 NAINYDDKLTEINE

>member
-1 MENNEYI
+1 MENNEYM
-8 DMKKILNIILSKK
+8 DMKKILNIISSKK
-21 IFIALIILLSLVV
+21 IFIALIILLSLVM

-121 LKITVENSNPETAMK
+121 LKITVENQNPETAMK

-142 KVFVEQIKTIYNIQ
+142 TVFVEQIKTIYNIQ

-194 LILYILDDTIKSEK
+194 LIIYILDDTIKSEK

-242 VECLKTTRTNILYAS
+242 VECLKTTRTNILYSS

-338 KYIKETKIPNLH
+338 QYIKETKIPNLH

-375 LLKSMYDLVL
+375 VLKSMYDLVL

-391 MIVSDSIALSTM
+391 MMVSDSIALSTM

-466 TEKEIQIKQQIITV
+466 TKKEIQVKQPIITV

-487 RSVIEQEL
+487 RPLIEQEL

-505 TVQVVEQQQE
+505 NTQVVEQQQE
-515 KTVEPKE
+515 KIIEPKE
-522 NGFKNVIKKIFSRI
+522 NGFKKVIKKIFSRI

-579 LKTEN
+579 
-584 SKVQNSIKEL
+584 S
-594 NKKQKN
+594 
-600 LKEIQENDKTEILES
+600 KTEIFES
-615 INNFKEETKTMQ
+615 INNFKEETKAMQ
-627 DDITSLK
+627 NDIKNLQT
-634 ISNNKLLENFEKLD
+634 SNNNLLENIEKLD
-648 SEKLNVLEQINILK
+648 LEKVNILEQINILK
-662 DNNNNMFENIDELI
+662 DNNSNMFENIDELI
-676 SSKEA
+676 SNKEA

-718 MLKQK
+718 LLKQK

-735 VLKAKIESAN
+735 VLKTKIELAN

-756 EQIINVNNRISKL
+756 EQITNVNHRISKL
-769 KEIQVNNNNELLEKI
+769 RKLQINNNKELLEKI
-784 NAINYDDKLIEINQ
+784 EAINYDDKLTEINE

-818 NQEEKPSNIISFESL
+818 KPEEKPSNIISFESL

-845 INETIMSDELETS
+845 INENIMSDELETS

-867 ESFGIMAN
+867 EPFGIMAN

>member
-8 DMKKILNIILSKK
+8 DMKKILNIISSKK
-21 IFIALIILLSLVV
+21 IFIALIILLSLVM

-89 VLSKVIENLGLDI
+89 VLSKVIENLGLNI

-487 RSVIEQEL
+487 RSVIEQE
-495 LNKEVEQELE
+495 
-505 TVQVVEQQQE
+505 
-515 KTVEPKE
+515 
-522 NGFKNVIKKIFSRI
+522 
-536 SNIEKRLD
+536 
-544 NDNSKEQINNIYT
+544 
-557 EIDNIKNKQ
+557 
-566 SLDKQEIINNIND
+566 
-579 LKTEN
+579 
-584 SKVQNSIKEL
+584 
-594 NKKQKN
+594 
-600 LKEIQENDKTEILES
+600 
-615 INNFKEETKTMQ
+615 
-627 DDITSLK
+627 
-634 ISNNKLLENFEKLD
+634 
-648 SEKLNVLEQINILK
+648 
-662 DNNNNMFENIDELI
+662 
-676 SSKEA
+676 
-681 MNEKINGFDEKVE
+681 
-694 QLKNEQLKAKADI
+694 
-707 ENTVKELQTLE
+707 
-718 MLKQK
+718 
-723 TQNMEEEFNQLE
+723 
-735 VLKAKIESAN
+735 
-745 KEIELLKQLQN
+745 
-756 EQIINVNNRISKL
+756 
-769 KEIQVNNNNELLEKI
+769 
-784 NAINYDDKLIEINQ
+784 
-798 NILKSQEEYTKMI
+798 
-811 EEINNKN
+811 
-818 NQEEKPSNIISFESL
+818 
-833 KKKRKANKKVFS
+833 
-845 INETIMSDELETS
+845 
-858 SSYVIDLNS
+858 
-867 ESFGIMAN
+867 